1 MRKAAFIIIV
11 LIVVTAA
18 LYPGITPYAPEDFSF
33 DALLP
38 PSRAHILGT
47 NNIGQDIF
55 SILLAGF
62 RSSVVIAIASALIST
77 SIGTVIAVA
86 GAYFKGAADK
96 AILKLID
103 FFIIIPEIIVIM
115 FFAVFAGPG
124 LMNIILAISLFSW
137 SRSAKIIRAKAYLA
151 VNKES
156 VQYTLMMKGSL
167 FRVLMKLWP
176 YIFPS
181 VITMFVLQCSKA
193 ILYEANLAFLGI
205 GDPTIK
211 SWGLL
216 IKQAMDY
223 EGLFTGGTYLWWL
236 LPPILCIALFV
247 SSLSVLCFDMKKEL
261 S

>member
-1 MRKAAFIIIV
+1 MRKAALVIII
-11 LIVVTAA
+11 LIVLTGI
-18 LYPGITPYAPEDFSF
+18 LYPLITPYAPEDFRF
-33 DALLP
+33 DSLLP
-38 PSRAHILGT
+38 PSGEHLLGT

-62 RSSVVIAIASALIST
+62 RSSVFIAITSALIST
-77 SIGTVIAVA
+77 TIGTIAAVS
-86 GAYFKGAADK
+86 GAYFKGAVDK
-96 AILKLID
+96 TIVKLID

-124 LMNIILAISLFSW
+124 LMNIVLAISLFSW
-137 SRSAKIIRAKAYLA
+137 SRSAKIIRSKAYLA

-156 VQYTLMMKGSL
+156 VQYTLMMKGNL
-167 FRVLMKLWP
+167 FHVIRKLWH

-211 SWGLL
+211 SWGIL

-223 EGLFTGGTYLWWL
+223 EGIFLDQTYLWWL
-236 LPPILCIALFV
+236 MPPILCIAVFV
-247 SSLSVLCFDMKKEL
+247 SSLSVLCFDMKKEI